1 MSFNMNFTFKFS
13 LICFSFILFLNYYS
27 VSKSK
32 SFLILQSTTST
43 RDSGLYDYILPKFK
57 NEHNIE
63 VRVIAVGTGQAIKNS
78 MRCDGDLLIVHHKES
93 EEKFV
98 EEGFGLY
105 RKEFMYNDF
114 VLVGPSYDPAKIGS
128 SKSIVDSLN
137 LIRQNR
143 LKFVSRGDESG
154 TYKKEIKLWNLS
166 GFNPNPRI
174 DSWYYSVGQGMGGS
188 LNIAVNKNAY
198 ILSDR
203 STWVSFNNKKD
214 HKILVENEP
223 NLYNIYGVIPINPN
237 KCPDTKKD
245 AANKFI
251 TWLSSSKTK
260 DLISS
265 FKVKGQ
271 QLFYTI
277 N

>member
-1 MSFNMNFTFKFS
+1 MKTIPKYILIIFS
-13 LICFSFILFLNYYS
+13 LVLFINYYS
-27 VSKSK
+27 FSKSK
-32 SFLILQSTTST
+32 SFIILQSTTST
-43 RDSGLYDYILPKFK
+43 RDSGLYDYILPNFK
-57 NEHNIE
+57 NEYDIE
-63 VRVIAVGTGQAIKNS
+63 VRVVAVGTGQAIKNS

-98 EEGFGLY
+98 EDGFGLF

-114 VLVGPSYDPAKIGS
+114 VLIGPSNDPAKIS
-128 SKSIVDSLN
+128 ISNSIVDSLN
-137 LIRQNR
+137 IIRKN
-143 LKFVSRGDESG
+143 KFRFISRGDESG
-154 TYKKEIKLWNLS
+154 TYKKEIKLWELTN
-166 GFNPNPRI
+166 FVPNPRE

-203 STWVSFNNKKD
+203 STWVSFNNKRD

-223 NLYNIYGVIPINPN
+223 NLYNFYGVIPINPD
-237 KCPDTKKD
+237 KCPDTKVFQ
-245 AANKFI
+245 ANKFVN
-251 TWLSSSKTK
+251 WLNSRKTK

-265 FKVKGQ
+265 FRVKGQ